1 MYFSLIFSSFFNMRN
16 SNIQIVNNKELDKV
30 IWDKK
35 ICSSDSPS
43 FFMLSWVL
51 DILHPN
57 WDALVYLNYEA
68 FMPIP
73 KAKKIGLTYVFQ
85 PKFIR
90 SLSIFNENEDHRL
103 AIIAIFRETYSLVNI
118 NLDFELKESNSNGV
132 FQKLSIPCSRELLH
146 NAYSKNAIR
155 VISKLDVEIEY
166 KLIYDAGTFINFF
179 KNIKNIKS
187 LKSNSYVKLH
197 QLISETLKRE
207 NGKLIAAFY
216 NGEMIACGFFIFFQ
230 KQVYFLKGTVNKI
243 GREKGAFYGLIDH
256 VLQSVLGNFEQ
267 LDFVGSNDKGV
278 ANFYRKFGAQDFHY
292 SILKYNT
299 IKTPV
304 KQLANLYLQV
314 KSQ

>member
-1 MYFSLIFSSFFNMRN
+1 MINKN
-16 SNIQIVNNKELDKV
+16 VQIIENKKLNKN

-35 ICSSDSPS
+35 LYLNPSSS
-43 FFMLSWVL
+43 FFSLSWVL

-57 WDALVYLNYEA
+57 WIGLVLNDYES

-73 KAKKIGLTYVFQ
+73 IAKKFGVNYIFQ

-90 SLSIFNENEDHRL
+90 SLSIFNENEDHRT
-103 AIIAIFRETYSLVNI
+103 AIIAILKETYSLVNI

-132 FQKLSIPCSRELLH
+132 FQKLSIPSSCELLQ
-146 NAYSKNAIR
+146 NAYSKNALR

-166 KLIYDAGTFINFF
+166 KLFYDAAVFIKFF
-179 KNIKNIKS
+179 KKIKNIKS
-187 LKSNSYVKLH
+187 LKSNSYSKLH
-197 QLISETLKRE
+197 QLINETLKRE

-216 NGEMIACGFFIFFQ
+216 KGEMIACGFFIFFQ
-230 KQVYFLKGTVNKI
+230 KQVYFMKGTVNKI
-243 GREKGAFYGLIDH
+243 GREKGAFYGLIDY
-256 VLQSVLGNFEQ
+256 VLQSLIGRFEHF
-267 LDFVGSNDKGV
+267 DFVGSNDKGV
-278 ANFYRKFGAQDFHY
+278 AGFYKKFGAQDFHY

-299 IKTPV
+299 IKTPI

>member
-1 MYFSLIFSSFFNMRN
+1 MRN

-35 ICSSDSPS
+35 ICSSASPS

-132 FQKLSIPCSRELLH
+132 FQKLSIPSSCELLE

-256 VLQSVLGNFEQ
+256 VLQSLLGNFEQ

-278 ANFYRKFGAQDFHY
+278 ANFYRKFGAQEFHY

>member
-1 MYFSLIFSSFFNMRN
+1 MRN

-35 ICSSDSPS
+35 ICSSSSPS

-73 KAKKIGLTYVFQ
+73 KAQKIGLTYVFQ

-103 AIIAIFRETYSLVNI
+103 AIIAIFRKTYSLVNI
-118 NLDFELKESNSNGV
+118 NLDFELKESTSNGV

-166 KLIYDAGTFINFF
+166 KLIYEAGTFIDFF

-197 QLISETLKRE
+197 QLINETLKRE

-216 NGEMIACGFFIFFQ
+216 KGEMIACGFFIFFQ

-267 LDFVGSNDKGV
+267 FDFVGSNDKGV
-278 ANFYRKFGAQDFHY
+278 ADFYRKFGAQDFHY

>member
-1 MYFSLIFSSFFNMRN
+1 MRN

-35 ICSSDSPS
+35 IGASSSPS

-73 KAKKIGLTYVFQ
+73 KAQKIGLTYVFQ

-103 AIIAIFRETYSLVNI
+103 AILAIFRETYSLVNI
-118 NLDFELKESNSNGV
+118 NLDFELKESTSNGV

-155 VISKLDVEIEY
+155 VISKLDVEIDY
-166 KLIYDAGTFINFF
+166 KLIYEAGTFIDFF
-179 KNIKNIKS
+179 KSIKNIKS

-197 QLISETLKRE
+197 QLINETLKRE

-216 NGEMIACGFFIFFQ
+216 KGEMIACGFFIFFQ
-230 KQVYFLKGTVNKI
+230 KHVYFLKGTVNKI

-267 LDFVGSNDKGV
+267 FDFVGSNDKGV
-278 ANFYRKFGAQDFHY
+278 ADFYRKFGAQDFHY

>member
-1 MYFSLIFSSFFNMRN
+1 MRN

-90 SLSIFNENEDHRL
+90 SLSIFNKNEDHRL

-256 VLQSVLGNFEQ
+256 VLQSLLGNFEQ

-314 KSQ
+314 TSQ

>member
-1 MYFSLIFSSFFNMRN
+1 MRN
-16 SNIQIVNNKELDKV
+16 SNVQIINHKELDKV

-35 ICSSDSPS
+35 INTSASPS

-57 WDALVYLNYEA
+57 WDALVYLNYKA

-73 KAKKIGLTYVFQ
+73 KAQKYGLTYVFQ

-90 SLSIFNENEDHRL
+90 SLSILNENEDHRS
-103 AIIAIFRETYSLVNI
+103 AIITIFRETYSLVNI

-132 FQKLSIPCSRELLH
+132 FQKLTIPSSCELLQ
-146 NAYSKNAIR
+146 NAYSKNALR

-197 QLISETLKRE
+197 QLINETLKRE

-216 NGEMIACGFFIFFQ
+216 KGEMIACGFFIFFQ

-267 LDFVGSNDKGV
+267 FDFVGSNDKGV
-278 ANFYRKFGAQDFHY
+278 AGFYKKFGAQDFSY

-299 IKTPV
+299 IKTPI

-314 KSQ
+314 KS

>member
-1 MYFSLIFSSFFNMRN
+1 MRN
-16 SNIQIVNNKELDKV
+16 SNVQIINHKELDKV

-35 ICSSDSPS
+35 IGASDSPS

-73 KAKKIGLTYVFQ
+73 KAQKYGLTYVFQ
-85 PKFIR
+85 PKFMR
-90 SLSIFNENEDHRL
+90 SLSIFNENEDHRS
-103 AIIAIFRETYSLVNI
+103 AIIAFFSKTYSLVNV

-132 FQKLSIPCSRELLH
+132 FQKLSIPSSCELLQ
-146 NAYSKNAIR
+146 NAYSKNALR

-166 KLIYDAGTFINFF
+166 KLFYDAGTFIEFF
-179 KNIKNIKS
+179 KKIKNIKS
-187 LKSNSYVKLH
+187 LKSNSYSKLY
-197 QLISETLKRE
+197 QLINETLKRE

-216 NGEMIACGFFIFFQ
+216 KGEMIACGFFIFFQ
-230 KQVYFLKGTVNKI
+230 KQVYFLKGTVNKL
-243 GREKGAFYGLIDH
+243 GREKGAFYGLIDY
-256 VLQSVLGNFEQ
+256 VLQSLIGRFEHF
-267 LDFVGSNDKGV
+267 DFVGSNDKGV
-278 ANFYRKFGAQDFHY
+278 AGFYKKFGAQDFHY

-299 IKTPV
+299 IKTPI

>member
-1 MYFSLIFSSFFNMRN
+1 MRN
-16 SNIQIVNNKELDKV
+16 SNVQIINHKELDKV

-35 ICSSDSPS
+35 INTSASPS

-57 WDALVYLNYEA
+57 WDALVYLNYKA

-73 KAKKIGLTYVFQ
+73 KAQKYGLTYVFQ

-90 SLSIFNENEDHRL
+90 SLSIFNENEDQRS
-103 AIIAIFRETYSLVNI
+103 AIIAIFSETYSLVNI

-132 FQKLSIPCSRELLH
+132 FQKLTIPSSCELLQ
-146 NAYSKNAIR
+146 NAYSKNALR

-166 KLIYDAGTFINFF
+166 KLFNDAVVFIEFF
-179 KNIKNIKS
+179 KKIKNIKS
-187 LKSNSYVKLH
+187 LKSNSYSKLH
-197 QLISETLKRE
+197 QLINETLRRE

-216 NGEMIACGFFIFFQ
+216 KGEMIACGFFIFFE
-230 KQVYFLKGTVNKI
+230 KQVYFMKGTVNNL
-243 GREKGAFYGLIDH
+243 GREKGALYGLID
-256 VLQSVLGNFEQ
+256 SVLKGAIGSFENF
-267 LDFVGSNDKGV
+267 DFIGSNDKGV
-278 ANFYRKFGAQDFHY
+278 AGFYRKFGAQDFSY

-299 IKTPV
+299 IKTPI

-314 KSQ
+314 KS

>member
-1 MYFSLIFSSFFNMRN
+1 MRN
-16 SNIQIVNNKELDKV
+16 SNVQIINHKELDKV

-35 ICSSDSPS
+35 IGASDSPS

-73 KAKKIGLTYVFQ
+73 KAQKYGLTYVFQ
-85 PKFIR
+85 PKFMR
-90 SLSIFNENEDHRL
+90 SLSIFNENEDHRS
-103 AIIAIFRETYSLVNI
+103 AIIAFFSKTYSLVNV

-132 FQKLSIPCSRELLH
+132 FQKLSIPSSCELLQ
-146 NAYSKNAIR
+146 NAYSKNALR

-166 KLIYDAGTFINFF
+166 KLFYDAGTFIEFF
-179 KNIKNIKS
+179 KKIKNIKS
-187 LKSNSYVKLH
+187 LKSNSYSKLH
-197 QLISETLKRE
+197 QLINETLKRE

-216 NGEMIACGFFIFFQ
+216 KGEMIACGFFIFFQ
-230 KQVYFLKGTVNKI
+230 KQVYFLKGTVNKL
-243 GREKGAFYGLIDH
+243 GREKGAFYGLIDY
-256 VLQSVLGNFEQ
+256 VLQSLIGRFEHF
-267 LDFVGSNDKGV
+267 DFVGSNDKGV
-278 ANFYRKFGAQDFHY
+278 AGFYKKFGAQDFHY

-299 IKTPV
+299 IKTPI

>member
-1 MYFSLIFSSFFNMRN
+1 MRN
-16 SNIQIVNNKELDKV
+16 SNIQIINHNELDKV

-35 ICSSDSPS
+35 IGASVSPS

-73 KAKKIGLTYVFQ
+73 KAQKYGLTYVFQ

-90 SLSIFNENEDHRL
+90 SLSIFNETEDQREL
-103 AIIAIFRETYSLVNI
+103 IIRAFKETYSLVNI
-118 NLDFELKESNSNGV
+118 NLDFELKGSNSNGV
-132 FQKLSIPCSRELLH
+132 FQKLSIPSSRELLQ
-146 NAYSKNAIR
+146 NAYSKNALR

-166 KLIYDAGTFINFF
+166 KLFYDAGTFIEFF
-179 KNIKNIKS
+179 KKIKNIKS
-187 LKSNSYVKLH
+187 LKSDSYSKLH
-197 QLISETLKRE
+197 QLINETLKRE

-216 NGEMIACGFFIFFQ
+216 KGEMIACGFFIFFQ
-230 KQVYFLKGTVNKI
+230 KQVYFLKGTVNKL
-243 GREKGAFYGLIDH
+243 GREKGAFYGLIDF
-256 VLQSVLGNFEQ
+256 VLQSLIGSFDNF
-267 LDFVGSNDKGV
+267 DFVGSNDKGV
-278 ANFYRKFGAQDFHY
+278 AGFYKKFGAQDFSY

-299 IKTPV
+299 IKTPI

>member
-1 MYFSLIFSSFFNMRN
+1 MRN
-16 SNIQIVNNKELDKV
+16 SNVQIINHKELDKV

-35 ICSSDSPS
+35 ISASASPS

-73 KAKKIGLTYVFQ
+73 KAQKYGLTYVFQ

-90 SLSIFNENEDHRL
+90 SLSIFNENEDHRS
-103 AIIAIFRETYSLVNI
+103 AIISIFRETYSLVNI

-256 VLQSVLGNFEQ
+256 VLQSLLGNFEQ

>member
-1 MYFSLIFSSFFNMRN
+1 MRN
-16 SNIQIVNNKELDKV
+16 CNIQIVNNKELDKV

-35 ICSSDSPS
+35 ICSSVSHS

-73 KAKKIGLTYVFQ
+73 KAQKYGLTYVFQ

-90 SLSIFNENEDHRL
+90 SLSIFNENEDYRS

-132 FQKLSIPCSRELLH
+132 FQKLNIPSSCELLY
-146 NAYSKNAIR
+146 NVYSKNALR

-166 KLIYDAGTFINFF
+166 KLVYDAGTFIEFF
-179 KNIKNIKS
+179 KKIKNIKS
-187 LKSNSYVKLH
+187 LKFNSYSKLH
-197 QLISETLKRE
+197 QLINETLKRE

-216 NGEMIACGFFIFFQ
+216 KGEMIACGFFIFFQ
-230 KQVYFLKGTVNKI
+230 KQVYFMKGTVNKI
-243 GREKGAFYGLIDH
+243 GREKGAFYGLIDF
-256 VLQSVLGNFEQ
+256 VLQSLVGRFDNF
-267 LDFVGSNDKGV
+267 DFVGSNDKGV
-278 ANFYRKFGAQDFHY
+278 AGFYKKFGAQDFSY

-299 IKTPV
+299 IKNPI
-304 KQLANLYLQV
+304 KQFANLYLQV
-314 KSQ
+314 KS

>member
-1 MYFSLIFSSFFNMRN
+1 MRN
-16 SNIQIVNNKELDKV
+16 SNVQIINHKELDKV

-35 ICSSDSPS
+35 ISASASPS

-73 KAKKIGLTYVFQ
+73 KAQKYGLTYVFQ

-90 SLSIFNENEDHRL
+90 SLSIFNENEDQREL
-103 AIIAIFRETYSLVNI
+103 IIRAFKETYSLANI
-118 NLDFELKESNSNGV
+118 NLDFELKEATDIG
-132 FQKLSIPCSRELLH
+132 FYQKLSIPNSCELLH
-146 NAYSKNAIR
+146 NAYSKNALR

-166 KLIYDAGTFINFF
+166 KLFYNAGTFIEFF
-179 KNIKNIKS
+179 KKIKNIKS
-187 LKSNSYVKLH
+187 LKSNSYSKLH
-197 QLISETLKRE
+197 QLINETLKRE

-216 NGEMIACGFFIFFQ
+216 KGEMIACGFFIFFQ

-243 GREKGAFYGLIDH
+243 GREKGAFYGLIDF
-256 VLQSVLGNFEQ
+256 VLQSLIGSFDNF
-267 LDFVGSNDKGV
+267 DFVGSNDKGV
-278 ANFYRKFGAQDFHY
+278 AGFYRKFGAKDFNY

-304 KQLANLYLQV
+304 KQLANLYL
-314 KSQ
+314 KIR

>member
-1 MYFSLIFSSFFNMRN
+1 MRN
-16 SNIQIVNNKELDKV
+16 SNVQIINHKELDKV

-35 ICSSDSPS
+35 ISASASPS

-73 KAKKIGLTYVFQ
+73 KAQKYGLTYVFQ

-90 SLSIFNENEDHRL
+90 SLSIFNENEDHRA

-256 VLQSVLGNFEQ
+256 VLQSLLGNFEQ

>member
-1 MYFSLIFSSFFNMRN
+1 MRN
-16 SNIQIVNNKELDKV
+16 SNVQIINHKELDKV

-35 ICSSDSPS
+35 ISTSASPS

-73 KAKKIGLTYVFQ
+73 KAQKYGLTYVFQ

-90 SLSIFNENEDHRL
+90 SLSIFNENEDHRS

-132 FQKLSIPCSRELLH
+132 FQKLSIPSSCELLE

-155 VISKLDVEIEY
+155 VISKLDIEIEY
-166 KLIYDAGTFINFF
+166 KLFHDAGIFIEFF
-179 KNIKNIKS
+179 KKIKNIKS
-187 LKSNSYVKLH
+187 LKSNSYSKLH
-197 QLISETLKRE
+197 QLINETLKRE

>member
-1 MYFSLIFSSFFNMRN
+1 MRN
-16 SNIQIVNNKELDKV
+16 SNVQIINHNELDKV

-35 ICSSDSPS
+35 IGASVSPS

-57 WDALVYLNYEA
+57 WDALVYSHYEA

-73 KAKKIGLTYVFQ
+73 KAQKYGLTYVFQ

-90 SLSIFNENEDHRL
+90 SLSIFNEAEDQRDL
-103 AIIAIFRETYSLVNI
+103 IIRALKETYSLVNI
-118 NLDFELKESNSNGV
+118 NLDFELKESNRNGV
-132 FQKLSIPCSRELLH
+132 FQKLSIPSSCILLQ
-146 NAYSKNAIR
+146 NAYSKNALR

-166 KLIYDAGTFINFF
+166 KLFYDAAVFIKFF
-179 KNIKNIKS
+179 KKIKNIKS
-187 LKSNSYVKLH
+187 LKSNSYSKLH
-197 QLISETLKRE
+197 QLINETLKRE

-216 NGEMIACGFFIFFQ
+216 KGEMIACGFFIFFQ
-230 KQVYFLKGTVNKI
+230 KQVYFLKGTVNKL
-243 GREKGAFYGLIDH
+243 GREKGAFYGLIDF
-256 VLQSVLGNFEQ
+256 VLQSLIGSFDSF
-267 LDFVGSNDKGV
+267 DFVGSNDKGV
-278 ANFYRKFGAQDFHY
+278 AGFYKKFGAQDFNY

-299 IKTPV
+299 IKTPI

>member
-1 MYFSLIFSSFFNMRN
+1 MRN
-16 SNIQIVNNKELDKV
+16 SNVQIINHKELDKV

-35 ICSSDSPS
+35 IGASDSPS

-57 WDALVYLNYEA
+57 WDAFVYLNYEA

-73 KAKKIGLTYVFQ
+73 KAQKYGLTYVFQ

-90 SLSIFNENEDHRL
+90 SLSIFNETEDQREL
-103 AIIAIFRETYSLVNI
+103 IIRAFKETYSLVNI

-132 FQKLSIPCSRELLH
+132 FQKLSIPSSRELLQI
-146 NAYSKNAIR
+146 AYSKNALR

-166 KLIYDAGTFINFF
+166 KLFYDAGTFIEFF
-179 KNIKNIKS
+179 KKIKNIKS
-187 LKSNSYVKLH
+187 LKSKSYSKLH
-197 QLISETLKRE
+197 QLINETLKRE

-216 NGEMIACGFFIFFQ
+216 KGEMIACGFFIFFQ
-230 KQVYFLKGTVNKI
+230 KQVYFMKGTVNKI
-243 GREKGAFYGLIDH
+243 GREKGAFYGLIDF
-256 VLQSVLGNFEQ
+256 VLQSLIGSFDNF
-267 LDFVGSNDKGV
+267 DFVGSNDKGV
-278 ANFYRKFGAQDFHY
+278 SDFYRKFGAKDFNY
-292 SILKYNT
+292 SILKYNKT
-299 IKTPV
+299 KTPI